1 MSDYRIGSHRFGI
14 SPVDHLRN
22 LAFDMSINDIPLL
35 SSLSYRLTLVSFR
48 YVAAKRLALSKD
60 GLTEGAFEA
69 IICFY
74 RALLLRRM
82 VLFADFRFLGLS
94 FIMHHLSRK
103 AYTGCLLFFPGR
115 QLFAECSVL
124 RGFKLRAISLAGAVF
139 VIYLDFCFIDQHIL
153 SV

>member
-1 MSDYRIGSHRFGI
+1 MFLIFVISDYRIGSLRSGI

-22 LAFDMSINDIPLL
+22 LAFDMSIYDIPLL

-48 YVAAKRLALSKD
+48 YVAAERLALSKD
-60 GLTEGAFEA
+60 GLAEGAFEA

-74 RALLLRRM
+74 RDLPLRLM

-124 RGFKLRAISLAGAVF
+124 RGFR
-139 VIYLDFCFIDQHIL
+139 
-153 SV
+153 